1 MAKRYDIHLQ
11 TLPEVDQRDT
21 FKFMSFGFQETLGV
35 VGFQML
41 INQWLKHMLTPRG
54 SDPTNLS
61 YGTDFAKAMG
71 SNLDVAE
78 AQDLTLL
85 SISNTNEYLTAVHRL
100 DNTLT
105 SSERLGSATLVDF
118 LVDNTAPGF
127 TARVEI
133 INQARERLTLN
144 LSNGA
149 DV

>member
-1 MAKRYDIHLQ
+1 MAKRYDIHIQ
-11 TLPEVDQRDT
+11 TLPEATQRST
-21 FKFMSFGFQETLGV
+21 FKFMSFGYQETLGV

-41 INQWLKHMLTPRG
+41 INQWLKCMLTPRG
-54 SDPTNLS
+54 SDPTNLD
-61 YGTDFAKAMG
+61 YGSDFIKAVG
-71 SNLDVAE
+71 SNLSVAE

-85 SISNTNEYLTAVHRL
+85 SIGHTNEYIAGVQRL

-105 SSERLGSATLVDF
+105 ATERLGSATLVDF
-118 LVDNTAPGF
+118 LLDETAPGF

-133 INQARERLTLN
+133 VNQARERLTLN